1 VIASTGK
8 QGKLLSEHGKP
19 IEERLGEE
27 IINTVLTA
35 PEQLQ
40 AFDSSQSDVQGDK
53 SATFLTQRQLRK
65 AAAEFVAD
73 RRRVIAIAFPEDK
86 ATRRDFGIGR
96 SMNVTSPN
104 TIHKA
109 LTSFISASEAAPA
122 KLAAG
127 GIPPAEIA
135 HPKGLGSQLA
145 TGHELQAG
153 SVAAAKS
160 ATVARNLL
168 QIKVENAMIKVAAT
182 AALVYRD
189 TKPELVELFEAT
201 LPKSRGG
208 SRKKKPASKP
218 EAEKVG

>member
-1 VIASTGK
+1 VIAGTGK
-8 QGKLLSEHGKP
+8 LGKLLSEHGKS
-19 IEERLGEE
+19 IEERLGEDVV
-27 IINTVLTA
+27 NTVINA

-53 SATFLTQRQLRK
+53 SATFLAQRQLRED
-65 AAAEFVAD
+65 AAGFVAD
-73 RRRVIAIAFPEDK
+73 RCKVISIFLREDK
-86 ATRRDFGIGR
+86 AAKRDFGIGR

-122 KLAAG
+122 KVTAAG
-127 GIPPAEIA
+127 ITPAEIA
-135 HPKGLGSQLA
+135 RMKELA
-145 TGHELQAG
+145 AQIVTGRKLQAG

-168 QIKVENAMIKVAAT
+168 QIKVENAMIKVVAT

-189 TKPELVELFEAT
+189 TRPELVELFEAT

-218 EAEKVG
+218 ETEKVG